1 METNWLHWF
10 LYVHNLKILL
20 PKLILKM
27 EHLKLSI
34 EENLISILNY
44 DDLFQLRTFQIFL
57 GKKYS

>member
-1 METNWLHWF
+1 METNRLHWF